1 MKQSLN
7 RPTTRFERARPWIF
21 LGILILIVLGFATG
35 FKFNSLQSLEG
46 LVGNTFALV
55 VWLGVLTVALVLVT
69 FFYSL
74 RKRNFQERAPG
85 TMMAWLQAHVYIG
98 LLSLI
103 VVFIHIWVPS
113 FSEGWSSGKYALA
126 VFGLLVL
133 SGIAWRIVYSVV
145 PPRVAEDV
153 GNLSTTDTK
162 DKSRIVKVEIDKLLA
177 GKSAEFRRAAQS
189 HLNASAAEKKS
200 GDGKA
205 PAGLAGEESD
215 WKRFIK
221 LADRLERYARREVQQ
236 NRYARFLQGWKRL
249 HIPLAVLLIALV
261 GVHIWETL
269 HVTNA
274 ISGSELRGLPSATA
288 CADCHAEIVQEW
300 KLAMHS
306 QAQNA
311 PIIIAQTNLA
321 LEKFPEFDRACN
333 NCHAPIGTA
342 ITDTPTLPIDLEN
355 VLRVHPNG
363 AVIDDG
369 VTCVVC
375 HTLANAPPELRG
387 IDPDFPVVQGNANQ
401 FAEMFGP
408 ALGDLPS
415 LPSTRHTS
423 NVGFMIDSVAA
434 SQLCGACHNV
444 KVDIDGDDQVTAFP
458 GSEGN
463 QRDTD
468 GDLQLD
474 ENELEFDD
482 NGKVLQ
488 DLVLQTT
495 FDEWEDYVA
504 AQEAEGRSVSGCVD
518 CHMPSRAAAPI
529 VSSAPGSFFADT
541 PDRPRH
547 SHSFI
552 GVDYNLSPRY
562 YEQKGMPPDARQHV
576 LDERQALLSS
586 AMSLSFEPVE
596 VNSGKLSATVT
607 VESKLEGHNLPT
619 GFAFARQMW
628 LEVYAETSSGR
639 QVCLADADVKG
650 NIIEANCASGQLD
663 SPQAELVTCDPLAL
677 AELGLKASKND
688 ELIKLNPL
696 SVAPLSRCD
705 PWLTNFQKILT
716 DGDVD
721 GDGIFEEVPYQSYLA
736 DIVKTRVRTS
746 DQQTMDALNNTI
758 LLDNGEPRDSA
769 SYVYDF
775 DLTGFE
781 GENVTVT
788 AIMHFRHLPPYFIR
802 ALDGRYPNGLTA
814 ADLLENITV
823 VDIVTKTSAPVSVP

>member
-7 RPTTRFERARPWIF
+7 RPTTRFERARPWIL
-21 LGILILIVLGFATG
+21 LGVLILIVLGLGTWFN
-35 FKFNSLQSLEG
+35 FNSLQSLEG

-55 VWLGVLTVALVLVT
+55 IGLGVITVVLILIT

-85 TMMAWLQAHVYIG
+85 TMMTWLQAHVYIG
-98 LLSLI
+98 LLSLA
-103 VVFIHIWVPS
+103 VVFVHIWVPS
-113 FSEGWSSGKYALA
+113 FSEGWTSGKYALA

-133 SGIAWRIVYSVV
+133 SGVAWRIVYSII

-153 GNLSTTDTK
+153 GNLSITDTR

-177 GKSAEFRRAAQS
+177 GKSAEFRQAAQS
-189 HLNASAAEKKS
+189 RLNASPAEKKL
-200 GDGKA
+200 GNA
-205 PAGLAGEESD
+205 PAGLTGDETD

-221 LADRLERYARREVQQ
+221 LAERLERYARREVQQ

-261 GVHIWETL
+261 GIHIWETL
-269 HVTNA
+269 NVTHTL
-274 ISGSELRGLPSATA
+274 SGSELLGLPPAAA

-300 KLAMHS
+300 NLAMHS
-306 QAQNA
+306 QAQTA
-311 PIIIAQTNLA
+311 PVVIAQTNLA
-321 LEKFPEFDRACN
+321 LEKFPEFGRACN
-333 NCHAPIGTA
+333 NCHAPIGTFL
-342 ITDTPTLPIDLEN
+342 TGTSTLPIDEEK
-355 VLRVHPNG
+355 VLSIQPNG
-363 AVIDDG
+363 AVVDDG

-375 HTLANAPPELRG
+375 HTLADAPTERRG
-387 IDPDFPVVQGNANQ
+387 MDDNFPVVQGGANQ

-408 ALGDLPS
+408 PLRESPS
-415 LPSTRHTS
+415 LPSTRHAY
-423 NVGFMIDSVAA
+423 NVGFMTDSVAA

-444 KVDIDGDDQVTAFP
+444 KVDIDGDGVTADP
-458 GSEGN
+458 ESEEGN
-463 QRDTD
+463 KQDTD
-468 GDLQLD
+468 GDRQLD

-482 NGKVLQ
+482 DGKALQ

-495 FDEWEDYVA
+495 FDEWQDYVA
-504 AQEAEGRSVSGCVD
+504 AEGRNALGCVD
-518 CHMPSRAAAPI
+518 CHMPSLTGAL
-529 VSSAPGSFFADT
+529 VSSSPGSFFADA
-541 PDRPRH
+541 PARPRH

-552 GVDYNLSPRY
+552 GVDYNLTPGY
-562 YEQKGMPPDARQHV
+562 YEQEFMPPNAREHV
-576 LDERQALLSS
+576 LEDRAALLRS

-596 VNSGKLSATVT
+596 VNSGKLSATVI

-628 LEVYAETSSGR
+628 LEVFAETDSGR
-639 QVCLADADVKG
+639 QVCLADVAVNGQIIKAD
-650 NIIEANCASGQLD
+650 CASGQLD

-677 AELGLKASKND
+677 DKLELKASKND
-688 ELIKLNPL
+688 ELVQLNPL

-716 DGDVD
+716 DGDVN
-721 GDGIFEEVPYQSYLA
+721 GDGIFEEVPYQSFRA
-736 DIVKTRVRTS
+736 DIVKTRVRAS
-746 DQQTMDALNNTI
+746 DQQPMDALNNTI

-769 SYVYDF
+769 SYVYEF

-788 AIMHFRHLPPYFIR
+788 AIMHFRHLPPYFIK
-802 ALDGRYPNGLTA
+802 ALDGRYPNDLTA
-814 ADLLENITV
+814 ADLLENMKV
-823 VDIVTKTSAPVSVP
+823 VDIVTEKSDSVTVP

>member
-1 MKQSLN
+1 MKQANLN
-7 RPTTRFERARPWIF
+7 RPTTRFERAKPWVL
-21 LGILILIVLGFATG
+21 LGVLILIIAGFATG

-46 LVGNTFALV
+46 LVENTFALV
-55 VWLGVLTVALVLVT
+55 VWLGVLTVALILVT
-69 FFYSL
+69 IFYSL

-85 TMMAWLQAHVYIG
+85 TMMAWLQAHIYIG

-145 PPRVAEDV
+145 PPRVAGDV
-153 GNLSTTDTK
+153 GNLSITDTE
-162 DKSRIVKVEIDKLLA
+162 DKARIVKVEIDKLLA

-189 HLNASAAEKKS
+189 HLNASPAEKKS
-200 GDGKA
+200 GGNA
-205 PAGLAGEESD
+205 PADPAGEESD

-236 NRYARFLQGWKRL
+236 KRYARFLQGWKQL
-249 HIPLAVLLIALV
+249 HIPLALLLIALV

-269 HVTNA
+269 HVTNS
-274 ISGSELRGLPSATA
+274 ISGSELRGLPPANA

-300 KLAMHS
+300 NLAMHS

-311 PIIIAQTNLA
+311 PVVIAQTNLA
-321 LEKFPEFDRACN
+321 LEKFPAFERACN

-342 ITDTPTLPIDLEN
+342 ITDTPTLPIDVEN
-355 VLRVHPNG
+355 ILRTHPNG

-375 HTLANAPPELRG
+375 HTLADVPEERRG
-387 IDPDFPVVQGNANQ
+387 MDPDFPVVEGSANQ

-423 NVGFMIDSVAA
+423 NVGFMTDSVGS

-444 KVDIDGDDQVTAFP
+444 KVDIDGDQQVTAFP
-458 GSEGN
+458 GSEGDN
-463 QRDTD
+463 RDID
-468 GDLQLD
+468 GDRQLD

-482 NGKVLQ
+482 EGKALQ

-504 AQEAEGRSVSGCVD
+504 AQEAEGLTAKGCVD
-518 CHMPSRAAAPI
+518 CHMPLLTPGALVA
-529 VSSAPGSFFADT
+529 SSPGSFFADP

-552 GVDYNLSPRY
+552 GVDYNLTPGY
-562 YEQKGMPPDARQHV
+562 YEQEFMPPDARDHV
-576 LDERQALLSS
+576 FEDRAALLKS
-586 AMSLSFEPVE
+586 AMSLLIETSEPA
-596 VNSGKLSATVT
+596 SGKLSATVT
-607 VESKLEGHNLPT
+607 VESNLEGHNLPT

-639 QVCLADADVKG
+639 QVCLADLNING
-650 NIIEANCASGQLD
+650 QIIEADCASGQLV

-688 ELIKLNPL
+688 ELVQLNPL
-696 SVAPLSRCD
+696 SVAPLSGCD

-716 DGDVD
+716 DGDINS
-721 GDGIFEEVPYQSYLA
+721 DGIFEEVPYQSLLA

-746 DQQTMDALNNTI
+746 DQQAMDALNNTI

-769 SYVYDF
+769 SYVYEF
-775 DLTGFE
+775 DLTGLE
-781 GENVTVT
+781 SENVTIT

-814 ADLLENITV
+814 TDLLENMTV
-823 VDIVTKTSAPVSVP
+823 VDIVTKTSATVSAP